1 MPTWKPS
8 RLRSALFKG
17 DDWLFSSD
25 GETFT
30 LSTRG
35 HIPLKGPLLLIQAF
49 AYRRK
54 NVFPAT
60 GECRFVVSGER
71 TDQPFGG
78 LKPDQADELKRFL
91 DQHVPESIAAH
102 ALRGQKA
109 LNEWQRGLNRRLDVD
124 GFVEPATVEKVRES
138 IPSPIIAGV
147 PTWGALFN
155 HPQFGAARERF
166 SSSFPLLGI
175 TPVSYLDETVERH
188 NRQVFDKA
196 LQRWSNAL
204 RKQVEVRGW
213 IGRRM
218 AQAML
223 GESKVPEWPARTWRD
238 VAPAEFQPSAEEW
251 LEARVSAHNAAFE
264 SHQMEAKRS
273 FFERV
278 ESNPLTEEQARA
290 VVCMDDELL
299 VVAAAGSGKS
309 STIVAKAGYA
319 LEEGLCAPEE
329 ILLLAFNADAAE
341 ELRHRI
347 GKRLGHLEGGDRITA
362 KTFHAFGLEVIGAAT
377 GKMPTPA
384 PWLSNGQDEIFIG
397 HLVDELCAEDPAFLA
412 QWDLFRLLYFKD
424 VGRWDAREEPEDYD
438 PESQRKRG
446 FRTLRGEIVKSKSER
461 LIADWLFLHGANYH
475 YEEPYPHDTRTAT
488 KRQYR
493 PDFYY
498 PDIDVFHEHFAL
510 DAEGEAPPAFKDY
523 LEGVH
528 WKRQTHRDQ
537 GTRLFETTAHGL
549 RTGAALAALKE
560 LFQSK
565 GIDLVF
571 DPDRVPPDNDPV
583 SPQAIAKVM
592 RVFQQHMKG
601 SRQTVE
607 QARERIDTLPG
618 AFVPRMELFLDL
630 YEAVAQRWEDR
641 LAADGLVDFDDMLNQ
656 SADHIAAGR
665 FSCSFKMVLA
675 DEFQDTSRARM
686 RLLQAII
693 DNSGAQFTAVGDD
706 WQSIYRFAGADLAIM
721 AGFQKAHPH
730 ASIRHLSQTFR
741 CPQSLC
747 DLTSAFVSKNPM
759 QLAKTVITH
768 NPLKGPRVSVVAL
781 PSVEDIPGRLK
792 ANIQSLHEKLP
803 ESADGKPLRSM
814 LILGR
819 YRKDRP
825 KELDAWRQRFGD
837 KIDLRFLTVH
847 RAKGLEADFV
857 ALLNVV
863 QDTLGFPSQVQDDP
877 ILQLAMPEPETFEFG
892 EERRLFYVALTRAKR
907 SVVVYTIQHQ
917 PSQFLVELQAEHGVE
932 IVKTEGE
939 PAEACPVCGQGVLV
953 ERVNR
958 ATKEVFHSCSRF
970 PRCPPTKEH

>member
-1 MPTWKPS
+1 
-8 RLRSALFKG
+8 
-17 DDWLFSSD
+17 
-25 GETFT
+25 
-30 LSTRG
+30 
-35 HIPLKGPLLLIQAF
+35 
-49 AYRRK
+49 
-54 NVFPAT
+54 
-60 GECRFVVSGER
+60 
-71 TDQPFGG
+71 
-78 LKPDQADELKRFL
+78 
-91 DQHVPESIAAH
+91 
-102 ALRGQKA
+102 
-109 LNEWQRGLNRRLDVD
+109 
-124 GFVEPATVEKVRES
+124 
-138 IPSPIIAGV
+138 
-147 PTWGALFN
+147 
-155 HPQFGAARERF
+155 
-166 SSSFPLLGI
+166 LLGI

-196 LQRWSNAL
+196 LQRWSSAL
-204 RKQVEVRGW
+204 KKQIESRRW
-213 IGRRM
+213 IGRRS
-218 AQAML
+218 AEAML
-223 GESKVPEWPARTWRD
+223 KENAPPEWPARAWRD
-238 VAPAEFQPSAEEW
+238 VAPADFQPSAEAW
-251 LEARVSAHNAAFE
+251 FEAAVAAHNAAFE
-264 SHQMEAKRS
+264 AKQLDAKRA
-273 FFERV
+273 FFDRV
-278 ESNPLTEEQARA
+278 ESNPLTEEQAKA

-319 LEEGLCAPEE
+319 LEEGLCAPED

-341 ELRHRI
+341 ELRQRI
-347 GKRLGHLEGGDRITA
+347 AKRLGHLDGADRIAA

-384 PWLSNGQDEIFIG
+384 PWLSNGKDEAFIG
-397 HLVDELCAEDPAFLA
+397 HLVDELCAENPTFAA

-438 PESQRKRG
+438 PESQCKRG

-461 LIADWLFLHGANYH
+461 LIADWLFLHGVNYR

-510 DAEGEAPPAFKDY
+510 NAKGEAPPAFKDY

-528 WKRQTHRDQ
+528 WKRQLHGEQ

-549 RTGAALAALKE
+549 RTGAALAALKD
-560 LFQSK
+560 LFKSR

-607 QARERIDTLPG
+607 QARERIGTLPG

-641 LAADGLVDFDDMLNQ
+641 LAAEGLVDFDDMLNQ
-656 SADHIAAGR
+656 SADHIVAGR
-665 FSCSFKMVLA
+665 FPCGVKMVLA

-686 RLLQAII
+686 RLLQAIV
-693 DNSGAQFTAVGDD
+693 DASGAQFTAVGDD

-721 AGFQKAHPH
+721 SGFQMSHPH
-730 ASIRHLSQTFR
+730 AAIRHLSQTFR

-747 DLTSAFVSKNPM
+747 DLTSEFVSRNPM
-759 QLAKTVITH
+759 QLVKKVFTS
-768 NPLKGPRVSVVAL
+768 NPLKGPRLSVVAL
-781 PSVEDIPGRLK
+781 PTVEDIPGRLK
-792 ANIQSLHEKLP
+792 SNIQSLYDKLP
-803 ESADGKPLRSM
+803 EPTDGKPLRSM
-814 LILGR
+814 LVLGR
-819 YRKDRP
+819 YRNDKP
-825 KELDAWRQRFGD
+825 KELEAWRQRFGD
-837 KIDLRFLTVH
+837 KIDLRFLTIH

-907 SVVVYTIQHQ
+907 SVVVYTTQHQ
-917 PSQFLVELQAEHGVE
+917 PSQFLVELQENHGVE
-932 IVKTEGE
+932 IVRTEGE
-939 PAEACPVCGQGVLV
+939 PAEPCPVCGQGVLV

-970 PRCPPTKEH
+970 PRCPPTKED

>member
-1 MPTWKPS
+1 PS
-8 RLRSALFKG
+8 S
-17 DDWLFSSD
+17 
-25 GETFT
+25 
-30 LSTRG
+30 
-35 HIPLKGPLLLIQAF
+35 
-49 AYRRK
+49 Y
-54 NVFPAT
+54 V
-60 GECRFVVSGER
+60 
-71 TDQPFGG
+71 DQ
-78 LKPDQADELKRFL
+78 
-91 DQHVPESIAAH
+91 
-102 ALRGQKA
+102 
-109 LNEWQRGLNRRLDVD
+109 
-124 GFVEPATVEKVRES
+124 
-138 IPSPIIAGV
+138 
-147 PTWGALFN
+147 
-155 HPQFGAARERF
+155 
-166 SSSFPLLGI
+166 
-175 TPVSYLDETVERH
+175 TVERH
-188 NRQVFDKA
+188 NRQVFDRA
-196 LQRWSNAL
+196 LQRWSSAL
-204 RKQVEVRGW
+204 RNQLESRGW
-213 IGRRM
+213 IGRRT
-218 AQAML
+218 AAAML
-223 GESKVPEWPARTWRD
+223 KGSMVPQWPARAWRD
-238 VAPAEFQPSAEEW
+238 VAPPEYQPSAEAW
-251 LEARVSAHNAAFE
+251 LEASVAAHNAAFE
-264 SHQMEAKRS
+264 AHQMEAKRS

-278 ESNPLTEEQARA
+278 ESNPLTEEQAKA

-319 LEEGLCAPEE
+319 LEQGLCAPED

-341 ELRHRI
+341 ELRQRI
-347 GKRLGHLEGGDRITA
+347 AKRLGHLDGADRIAA

-384 PWLSNGQDEIFIG
+384 PWLSNGKDEAFIG
-397 HLVDELCAEDPAFLA
+397 HLVDELCAENPTFAA

-461 LIADWLFLHGANYH
+461 LIADWLFLHGVNYR

-510 DAEGEAPPAFKDY
+510 NAKGEAPPAFKDY

-528 WKRQTHRDQ
+528 WKRQLHRDQ

-549 RTGAALAALKE
+549 RTGAALAALKD
-560 LFQSK
+560 LFKSR

-607 QARERIDTLPG
+607 QARERIGTLPG

-630 YEAVAQRWEDR
+630 YEAVALRWEDR
-641 LAADGLVDFDDMLNQ
+641 LAAEGLVDFDDMLNQ
-656 SADHIAAGR
+656 SADHIVAGR
-665 FSCSFKMVLA
+665 FPCGVKMVLA

-686 RLLQAII
+686 RLLQAIV
-693 DNSGAQFTAVGDD
+693 DASGAQFTAVGDD

-721 AGFQKAHPH
+721 SGFQMSHPH
-730 ASIRHLSQTFR
+730 AAIRHLSQTFR

-747 DLTSAFVSKNPM
+747 DLTSEFVSRNPM
-759 QLAKTVITH
+759 QLVKKVFTR

-781 PSVEDIPGRLK
+781 PTVEDIPGRLK
-792 ANIQSLHEKLP
+792 SNIQSLYDKLP
-803 ESADGKPLRSM
+803 EPTDGKPLRSM
-814 LILGR
+814 LVLGR
-819 YRKDRP
+819 YRNDKP
-825 KELDAWRQRFGD
+825 KELEAWRQRFGD
-837 KIDLRFLTVH
+837 KIDLRFLTIH

-877 ILQLAMPEPETFEFG
+877 ILQLAMPEPEMFEFG

-907 SVVVYTIQHQ
+907 SVVVYTTQHQ
-917 PSQFLVELQAEHGVE
+917 PSQFLVELQADHGVE
-932 IVKTEGE
+932 IVRTEGE

-970 PRCPPTKEH
+970 PRCPPTKED